1 MEGGRYQAG
10 NVLSFYT
17 YNESPAEFVLPCISP
32 LLRVPPCR
40 ASQRCQVPSSLGV
53 DDKESCLVEHYSKAN
68 ESGASECTAPEVL
81 QDWLKLGASPAC

>member
-1 MEGGRYQAG
+1 M
-10 NVLSFYT
+10 S
-17 YNESPAEFVLPCISP
+17 LPLNLYCRAFPP

-81 QDWLKLGASPAC
+81 QDWLKLGASPAS